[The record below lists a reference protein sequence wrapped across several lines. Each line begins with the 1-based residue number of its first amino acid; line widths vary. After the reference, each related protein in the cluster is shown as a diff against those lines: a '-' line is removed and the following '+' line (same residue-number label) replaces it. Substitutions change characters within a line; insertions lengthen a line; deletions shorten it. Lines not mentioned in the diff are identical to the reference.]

1 MRLHANLWRATGFP
15 YVTEMRVEFP
25 FPLLVCDVGGTNVR
39 LSLVDAPGAA
49 PFALAPQKTAD
60 HAGLA
65 QAVEAALVGS
75 PLRPRSLLLCA
86 AGPNEGRRIQ
96 LTNAPWLIEGPQVA
110 AALGLEQGLMFNDFE
125 AQALSL
131 PSLREEWTVP
141 IGAPREGDGGP
152 LLVNGPGTG
161 LGTAAL
167 IRAEGKWRAIASES
181 GHLDFAPV
189 TDEERAFW
197 PHVEPVLGRIT
208 PEALISGPGLRRLHR
223 ARLAALGL
231 GRPELDGVEIVDL
244 ALADPTGEEAATIH
258 AFWRLVAR
266 FVGDMAITFLS
277 TGGIT
282 LAGGILPRIVPLLDP
297 DDFRASFERKAPYEW
312 LVRRIPVRVLVARDT
327 VLAGMADIAAHP
339 KAYAIDYEARRW
351 R

>member
-1 MRLHANLWRATGFP
+1 MAGARVASFMETK
-15 YVTEMRVEFP
+15 VEFP

-39 LSLVDAPGAA
+39 FSLVEAPGAA
-49 PFALAPQKTAD
+49 LLSLTPQQTGD
-60 HAGLA
+60 HEGLA
-65 QAVEAALVGS
+65 EAAEAALAGCA
-75 PLRPRSLLLCA
+75 LRPRSMLVCA
-86 AGPNEGRRIQ
+86 AGPNEGRRIK
-96 LTNAPWLIEGPQVA
+96 LTNAAWLIEGQQVA
-110 AALGLEQGLMFNDFE
+110 KALGLEQGLMFNDFE

-131 PSLREEWTVP
+131 PILRDEWVTPV
-141 IGAPREGDGGP
+141 GAVGPGDDGP

-167 IRAEGKWRAIASES
+167 IKAEGKWRAIASES

-223 ARLAALGL
+223 ARLAALGQA
-231 GRPELDGVEIVDL
+231 RPDLDGVEIVDL
-244 ALADPTGEEAATIH
+244 ALADREGPEAATIR

-266 FVGDMAITFLS
+266 FAGDMAITFLS
-277 TGGIT
+277 TGGVT
-282 LAGGILPRIVPLLDP
+282 LAGGILPRIVPLLDA
-297 DDFRASFERKAPYEW
+297 DEFRASFERKAPYEW
-312 LVRRIPVRVLVARDT
+312 LVRRIPVRVLTAHDT
-327 VLAGMADIAAHP
+327 VLAGMADIAARP
-339 KAYAIDYEARRW
+339 QAYAIDYEVRRW

>member
-1 MRLHANLWRATGFP
+1 M
-15 YVTEMRVEFP
+15 EFP
-25 FPLLVCDVGGTNVR
+25 FPLLVCDVGGTNAR
-39 LSLVDAPGAA
+39 FALVQAPGVAHL
-49 PFALAPQKTAD
+49 PLAPQQTGD
-60 HAGLA
+60 HPGLA
-65 QAVEAALVGS
+65 EAAEAALAGTR
-75 PLRPRSLLLCA
+75 LRPRSMLVCA
-86 AGPNEGRRIQ
+86 AGPNEGRRIK
-96 LTNAPWLIEGPQVA
+96 LTNAAWLIDGPQTA
-110 AALGLEQGLMFNDFE
+110 QALGLEQGLMFNDFE

-131 PSLREEWTVP
+131 PTLRAEWTLS
-141 IGAPREGDGGP
+141 IGAPREGDDGP

-223 ARLAALGL
+223 ARLAALGHA
-231 GRPELDGVEIVDL
+231 RPELGGVEIVDL
-244 ALADPTGEEAATIH
+244 ALADHAGAEADTIRT
-258 AFWRLVAR
+258 FWRLVAR

-297 DDFRASFERKAPYEW
+297 ADFRASFERKAPYEW
-312 LVRRIPVRVLVARDT
+312 LVRRIPVRVLTAQDT
-327 VLAGMADIAAHP
+327 VLAGMADIAARP
-339 KAYAIDYEARRW
+339 QAYAIDYAARRW
-351 R
+351 L

>member
-1 MRLHANLWRATGFP
+1 MET
-15 YVTEMRVEFP
+15 RVDFP
-25 FPLLVCDVGGTNVR
+25 FPLLVCDVGGTHVR
-39 LSLVDAPGAA
+39 LSLTESPGAA
-49 PFALAPQKTAD
+49 PLALPPQRTGD

-65 QAVEAALVGS
+65 EAAEAALAGAA
-75 PLRPRSLLLCA
+75 LRPRSMLVCA

-96 LTNAPWLIEGPQVA
+96 LTNADWLIEGPQVA
-110 AALGLEQGLMFNDFE
+110 AALGLDQGLMFNDFE

-131 PSLREEWTVP
+131 PTLREEWIVP
-141 IGAPREGDGGP
+141 IGAPRVGDDGP

-189 TDEERAFW
+189 TDEERGFW

-223 ARLAALGL
+223 ARLAALGQAP
-231 GRPELDGVEIVDL
+231 PELDGVTIVDL
-244 ALADPTGEEAATIH
+244 ALADPAGAEAATIQ

-266 FVGDMAITFLS
+266 FAGDMAITFLA

-312 LVRRIPVRVLVARDT
+312 LVRRIPVRVLTEQDT

-339 KAYAIDYEARRW
+339 DAYAIDYEARRW